1 MNSEAEMQTTMP
13 GPGRPIPY
21 DACDNCQYWKR
32 SFKTG
37 ANGIC
42 RKNPPVVGTDPSG
55 DRWPSSRAG
64 DWCGEYQRRVT
75 SGRHSNGGIGGGDP
89 PLR

>member
-37 ANGIC
+37 SNGIC
-42 RKNPPVVGTDPSG
+42 RKNPPVVGQI
-55 DRWPSSRAG
+55 RA
-64 DWCGEYQRRVT
+64 
-75 SGRHSNGGIGGGDP
+75 GIGGRPQERATGAASTNDA
-89 PLR
+89 LRVDNKAMA